1 MNDVCRR
8 APGRTR
14 RLLAGAAIVLAAGLL
29 AAAPARAARLKDIA
43 HIEGVRSNQLWG
55 YGVVI
60 GLNGT
65 GDSQQSLFTAQSV
78 INMLRR
84 QGLTLSVNPRQLQL
98 KNAAAVVVTAD
109 LKPFAHS
116 GNRLDVVVSS
126 LGDAKSLEGGTLIQS
141 PLFGADQNV
150 YAVAQGPVSL
160 GGGFSANA
168 AGASAQKGHPT
179 TAYISGGATVEREVP
194 VQVAREGL
202 LTVSLQD
209 PDFTTATRVVE
220 AINSRLEHGAAV
232 ARDGGTIQVRVQDS
246 TPEGAVR
253 IATLIESVEVNP
265 DQRARVVLNERTG
278 TVIMGEAV
286 RVMPVAIAHGT
297 LTVRIK
303 TDLGVSQP
311 APFAER
317 GTTVVVPD
325 SSISVDEGA
334 ERSLHLL
341 QPGVSLGEL
350 VAALNSLG
358 VTPQDLIA
366 ILEAIRAAGALQ
378 ADVEVM

>member
-1 MNDVCRR
+1 V
-8 APGRTR
+8 A
-14 RLLAGAAIVLAAGLL
+14 VLAAGLL
-29 AAAPARAARLKDIA
+29 AAAPADAARLKDIA

-160 GGGFSANA
+160 GGGFSAA
-168 AGASAQKGHPT
+168 ATGASAQKGHPT
-179 TAYISGGATVEREVP
+179 TAYISAGATVEREVP
-194 VQVAREGL
+194 VQVARQGL

-220 AINSRLEHGAAV
+220 AINSRLERGAAV
-232 ARDGGTIQVRVQDS
+232 ARDGGTIQVRVEDS

-265 DQRARVVLNERTG
+265 DQRARVILNERTG
-278 TVIMGEAV
+278 TVIMGESV
-286 RVMPVAIAHGT
+286 RVMPIAIAHGT

-303 TDLGVSQP
+303 TDFGVSQP

-334 ERSLHLL
+334 ERSLHVL

-378 ADVEVM
+378 AELALM